1 MKVKEKARI
10 DKICITL
17 GSFYHLMF
25 FKEKKKKGLLRN
37 YLNFLEKIWS
47 HLTQKKI
54 PMKKH
59 MT

>member
-1 MKVKEKARI
+1 
-10 DKICITL
+10 
-17 GSFYHLMF
+17 MF

-37 YLNFLEKIWS
+37 YLNFLEKMGS

-59 MT
+59 MK